1 MTGAP
6 ADGLGEVLFFG
17 TFDEHVH
24 PRVQVL
30 RQGLATHG
38 ADICVLNE
46 PLGIP
51 TARRVGMLR
60 HPLRLFW
67 FGLVVARR
75 WFGLIRGARRL
86 PSKPRIV
93 VVGYLGHLDVWLA
106 RLLFRRS
113 TIVLDH
119 LVGLSD
125 TARDRQLHD
134 RRLIRWLLETVDRQA
149 TARADIVV
157 FDTAE
162 QRDHLDT
169 GDRARII
176 VRVGAPTQVH
186 DVARTRTTPDDIL
199 RVLFFGL
206 FTPLQGAATI
216 GHAIARLADEPGV
229 RFTIVGEGQD
239 WPEAYEAARSNP
251 HTEWIRWTDPSQLP
265 SLLACHDV
273 CLGIFG
279 TSAKAQRV
287 VANKVYQGCAAG
299 AAVITSDTPPQR
311 LVLGDAAIYVP
322 AGDDVALADAVR
334 ALHLDRDELARAQGR
349 ARERAQ
355 SSFTPAAVTR
365 ELADLLRQRS
375 SGGG

>member
-1 MTGAP
+1 MTTTRAE
-6 ADGLGEVLFFG
+6 GLGDVLFFG
-17 TFDEHVH
+17 TFDERVH

-30 RQGLATHG
+30 RQGLRAHG
-38 ADICVLNE
+38 AEIHVLNR

-51 TARRVGMLR
+51 TVERVGMLR
-60 HPLRLFW
+60 HPLRLGRFA
-67 FGLVVARR
+67 FVVARR
-75 WFGLIRGARRL
+75 WLGLVRGARRL
-86 PSKPRIV
+86 PSRPGVV

-134 RRLIRWLLETVDRQA
+134 RRLIRWLLETIDRQA
-149 TARADIVV
+149 MARADIVV

-162 QRDHLDT
+162 HRDHLDT
-169 GDRARII
+169 GGRTPII

-186 DVARTRTTPDDIL
+186 DVADDRSSPEGVL

-229 RFTIVGEGQD
+229 HFTIVGDGQD
-239 WPEAYEAARSNP
+239 WPEAHEAAKGNP
-251 HTEWIRWTDPSQLP
+251 NTEWIRWTDPSQLP
-265 SLLACHDV
+265 SLLARHDV

-279 TSAKAQRV
+279 TTAKAQRV

-322 AGDDVALADAVR
+322 AGDAEALAEVVQR
-334 ALHLDRDELARAQGR
+334 LHLDRDELARAQQR
-349 ARERAQ
+349 ARDVARR
-355 SSFTPAAVTR
+355 SFTPAAVTR
-365 ELADLLRQRS
+365 ELAELLQRRP
-375 SGGG
+375 SGDG